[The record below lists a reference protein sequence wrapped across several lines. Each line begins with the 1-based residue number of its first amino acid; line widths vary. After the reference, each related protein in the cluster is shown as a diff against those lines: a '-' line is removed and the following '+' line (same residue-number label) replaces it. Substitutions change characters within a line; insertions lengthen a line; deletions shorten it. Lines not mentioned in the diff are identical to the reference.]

1 MKLIKIPLAVA
12 AVFSLG
18 IAGIAPAL
26 ADTQPPAPAHRP
38 HVAKG
43 QSAPGAR
50 NSAALSPANDN
61 LAGAQFLPSANNS
74 VTGQDHRCNRGAR

>member
-26 ADTQPPAPAHRP
+26 ADSQPPAPAHRP

-50 NSAALSPANDN
+50 SSAALSRRTTTSPAHSSYR
-61 LAGAQFLPSANNS
+61 AP
-74 VTGQDHRCNRGAR
+74 TTP

>member
-26 ADTQPPAPAHRP
+26 ADSRPPAPAHRP
-38 HVAKG
+38 HIAKG

-50 NSAALSPANDN
+50 TLG
-61 LAGAQFLPSANNS
+61 GAFPGERQPRRRTVPTERQQLR
-74 VTGQDHRCNRGAR
+74 HW